1 MKGRLTAVVL
11 ALTSAVACADNTS
24 EPDAEEV
31 EDLGQQ
37 ESELLTTWGKK
48 SVKNGKDFLNLG
60 GMAATWSTMG
70 DLDLENEFHTAQ
82 GANGRSCA
90 SCHLPEGGW
99 SITPLQVE
107 VLFWA
112 TAGQDPIF
120 NPADANTPTSPVANW
135 QERYASYSML
145 RKGLFRRGGTLPATR
160 EFDIVAANDPFGYG
174 STSRFS
180 VFRRPLAT
188 ANFHLAKN
196 VSWDD
201 NNTRNGQTVRQGLF
215 AQADN
220 NIVSG
225 QAGSPPTPETVNA
238 IVDYELALSFA
249 QSKVPGAGDLDKH
262 GAKGGPK
269 FLSQQAFVAGRFN
282 LFDGWKKDKNKHRA
296 AIARG
301 QELFNTKTRPDG
313 RGPCLSCHN
322 SENNGSNVAGTVFDI
337 GASDARWASVDNL
350 PVYTVKNVSTGEEI
364 QTTDPGKANR
374 TGRWSDMN
382 KFKVPSL
389 RGLTARAPFF
399 HNGVAKDLND
409 VVEFYEKSLG
419 FKYTKAEKEDLVA
432 FLNAL

>member
-11 ALTSAVACADNTS
+11 ALTSAAACANTS
-24 EPDAEEV
+24 DVPDEEEV
-31 EDLGQQ
+31 GQS
-37 ESELLTTWGKK
+37 ESELITTRGQRR
-48 SVKNGKDFLNLG
+48 VKNEKDFLNFG
-60 GMAATWSTMG
+60 GMAATYSTQG
-70 DLDLENEFHTAQ
+70 DLDLTNDFHTAQ
-82 GANGRSCA
+82 GSNGRSCG

-112 TAGQDPIF
+112 TAGQEPIF
-120 NPADANTPTSPVANW
+120 NVADANTPTSPVATW

-201 NNTRNGQTVRQGLF
+201 NNTRNGQTVEQGLF

-225 QAGSPPTPETVNA
+225 QAGAPPAAATVQG
-238 IVDYELALSFA
+238 IVDYELSIAFA

-269 FLSQQAFVAGRFN
+269 FLSKQPFVSGRFN
-282 LFDGWKKDKNKHRA
+282 LFDAWKNDKNKHRA
-296 AIARG
+296 SIARG
-301 QELFNTKTRPDG
+301 QEIFNNKKRPDG
-313 RGPCLSCHN
+313 RGSCLGCHD
-322 SENNGSNVAGTVFDI
+322 SQNNGSNVAGTVFDI
-337 GASDARWASVDNL
+337 GASDERWASVDGL
-350 PVYTVKNVSTGEEI
+350 PVYTVKDRTSGAEI
-364 QTTDPGKANR
+364 KTTDPGKANR

-399 HNGVAKDLND
+399 HNGVAKDLKD
-409 VVEFYEKSLG
+409 VVKFYEESLG
-419 FKYTKAEKEDLVA
+419 FNYTKQEEEDLVN
-432 FLNAL
+432 FMNAL